1 MGEWAKGTRT
11 VQNAADEHRLR
22 VAYEVAALL
31 VKRDSPETAQAWF
44 QGLNPEL
51 GDQSPARL
59 LREGY
64 PPKSPYR
71 HPHPRRTVPRCGP

>member
-22 VAYEVAALL
+22 AAYEVAALL
-31 VKRDSPETAQAWF
+31 VERDSPETAQAWF

-51 GDQSPARL
+51 GDRSPARL
-59 LREGY
+59 LGEGD
-64 PPKSPYR
+64 PEDADSR
-71 HPHPRRTVPRCGP
+71 VLSAARAFVAGG

>member
-1 MGEWAKGTRT
+1 M
-11 VQNAADEHRLR
+11 QNAADEHRLR

-59 LREGY
+59 LREGAPGL
-64 PPKSPYR
+64 PPEVAVPPSP
-71 HPHPRRTVPRCGP
+71 PTADGPRCGP